1 MSRLAVLLGFAL
13 VACGSQDGLAI
24 GGDVVI
30 GVGDEAVTPTVGAAI
45 RDTDPDRALIVVGTR
60 DISCD
65 TDLQSP
71 LRKGTYAMIVIDRVA
86 GTQPAAQVTVIR
98 VNSSGTLFNGDV
110 DEVVIDQVEGSITGS
125 LDFTTTDETD
135 DGTIELTVAG
145 AFEVENCF
153 P

>member
-1 MSRLAVLLGFAL
+1 MSRLVVSCLAL

-24 GGDVVI
+24 GGDLVVGI
-30 GVGDEAVTPTVGAAI
+30 GDEAVTPTVGAAI

-86 GTQPAAQVTVIR
+86 GLQPTAQVTVIR
-98 VNSSGTLFNGDV
+98 VSSSGTLFNGGP
-110 DEVVIDQVEGSITGS
+110 DEVAIDQVEGSITGS
-125 LDFTTTDETD
+125 VDFSITDDTD
-135 DGTIELTVAG
+135 DGSTELSVAG
-145 AFEVENCF
+145 TFEVENCF

>member
-1 MSRLAVLLGFAL
+1 MSRLVVFLGFAL

-30 GVGDEAVTPTVGAAI
+30 GIGDEAVTPTVGAAI

-71 LRKGTYAMIVIDRVA
+71 LRKGTYAMIVIDRMA
-86 GTQPAAQVTVIR
+86 AIQPTAQVTVIR
-98 VNSSGTLFNGDV
+98 VSSSGTLFNGGP
-110 DEVVIDQVEGSITGS
+110 DEVTVDQVEGSITGS
-125 LDFTTTDETD
+125 VDFTITDETD
-135 DGTIELTVAG
+135 EGSLALTVAG

>member
-30 GVGDEAVTPTVGAAI
+30 GSGDEAVTPTVGAAI

-98 VNSSGTLFNGDV
+98 VSSSGTLFNGDV

-135 DGTIELTVAG
+135 DGAIELTVAG

>member
-30 GVGDEAVTPTVGAAI
+30 GIGDEAVTPTVGAAI

-135 DGTIELTVAG
+135 DGAIELTVAG
-145 AFEVENCF
+145 AFEV
-153 P
+153 

>member
-1 MSRLAVLLGFAL
+1 MYRLILLLAL

-24 GGDVVI
+24 GGDLVVGI
-30 GVGDEAVTPTVGAAI
+30 GDESLTPTVGAAI
-45 RDTDPDRALIVVGTR
+45 RDTNPDRALIVVGTR

-86 GTQPAAQVTVIR
+86 GTQPTAQVTVIR
-98 VNSSGTLFNGDV
+98 VSSSGTLFNGGP
-110 DEVVIDQVEGSITGS
+110 DEVVVDQVDGSIAGS
-125 LDFTTTDETD
+125 VDFSVTD
-135 DGTIELTVAG
+135 DTDGGGTTLTVAG
-145 AFEVENCF
+145 MFDVENCF

>member
-30 GVGDEAVTPTVGAAI
+30 GIGDEAVTPTVGAAI

-135 DGTIELTVAG
+135 DGAIELTVAG